1 MLLEVAVFNITSALA
16 AAKAGADRLELCDNN
31 YEGGTTASY
40 GTLLFVKEQIQIP
53 VFPIIRPRG
62 GDFFYSDNEFEVM
75 KKDVLLCKNLGF
87 TGVVLGVLNEN
98 GTVDIS
104 RTSTLVNLAYP
115 LDVTFHRAFDRTIDP
130 MQALESVIAT
140 GCTRILTSGQMPC
153 AIDGLN
159 IIQQLVEAAKN
170 RIVIMPGS
178 GIRSNNIQQIAAF
191 TGVEELH
198 SSAKK
203 MLMNDTVFN
212 NRSMQEKNENLV
224 VDEVEIAAM
233 KKILQQIT

>member
-40 GTLLFVKEQIQIP
+40 GTLLSVKEQIQIP

-98 GTVDIS
+98 GTVDIP

-159 IIQQLVEAAKN
+159 IIQQLVQAAKN
-170 RIVIMPGS
+170 RIIIMPGS
-178 GIRSNNIQQIAAF
+178 GIRSSNIQEIAAF

>member
-1 MLLEVAVFNITSALA
+1 
-16 AAKAGADRLELCDNN
+16 
-31 YEGGTTASY
+31 
-40 GTLLFVKEQIQIP
+40 
-53 VFPIIRPRG
+53 
-62 GDFFYSDNEFEVM
+62 
-75 KKDVLLCKNLGF
+75 
-87 TGVVLGVLNEN
+87 
-98 GTVDIS
+98 
-104 RTSTLVNLAYP
+104 
-115 LDVTFHRAFDRTIDP
+115 
-130 MQALESVIAT
+130 
-140 GCTRILTSGQMPC
+140 
-153 AIDGLN
+153 
-159 IIQQLVEAAKN
+159 
-170 RIVIMPGS
+170 MPGS